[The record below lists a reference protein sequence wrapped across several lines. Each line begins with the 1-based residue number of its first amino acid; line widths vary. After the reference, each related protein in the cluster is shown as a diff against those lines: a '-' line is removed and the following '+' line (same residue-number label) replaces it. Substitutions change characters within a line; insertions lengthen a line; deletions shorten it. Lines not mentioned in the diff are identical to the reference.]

1 MVKAM
6 RYITLRLKSTKVRKR
21 RQKMEK
27 LNVAIV
33 DDNEKVRRVLG
44 ELVSN
49 DKDMELVATAA
60 DGEEAC
66 KVIKEKLPD
75 VVLLDIIM
83 PKLDGLGV
91 LERIQNDRQIQN
103 PPSFIVISA
112 VGSEEVTEAAFARGA
127 SYYIMKPF
135 EEETIIERIKSLY
148 CTNPNPNRNKV
159 VSPYEK
165 TSNAPEKTLEEIITE
180 FIHDMGVPAH
190 IKGYQYLREAILM
203 SVLDLE
209 MLNSVTKIL
218 YPEVAKKFHTT
229 PSRVERAIRH
239 AIEVAWSRGKVE
251 TIEEMFGY
259 TVSQGK
265 GKPTNSEF
273 IALITDKI
281 RMKQQKRA

>member
-1 MVKAM
+1 
-6 RYITLRLKSTKVRKR
+6 
-21 RQKMEK
+21 MEK

-33 DDNEKVRRVLG
+33 DDNERIRSLLG
-44 ELVSN
+44 EIVSN
-49 DKDMELVATAA
+49 DKDLQLIATAS

-66 KVIKEKLPD
+66 KMIKEKQPD

-91 LERIQNDRQIQN
+91 LDRIHKDTQIRKQ
-103 PPSFIVISA
+103 PSFIMMSA
-112 VGSEEVTEAAFARGA
+112 IGSEEVTEAAFARGA

-135 EEETIIERIKSLY
+135 DEEMIIDRIKSLY
-148 CTNPNPNRNKV
+148 FPNTSVNKNKLV
-159 VSPYEK
+159 NPYEK
-165 TSNAPEKTLEEIITE
+165 VQNAEIKSLEEIITE
-180 FIHDMGVPAH
+180 MIHDMGVPAH
-190 IKGYQYLREAILM
+190 IKGYQYLREAIRM
-203 SVLDLE
+203 SVEDMD
-209 MLNSVTKIL
+209 MLNSITKIL
-218 YPEVAKKFHTT
+218 YPEVAKKFQTT

-259 TVSQGK
+259 TVNQGK

-281 RMKQQKRA
+281 RMEQQKRA